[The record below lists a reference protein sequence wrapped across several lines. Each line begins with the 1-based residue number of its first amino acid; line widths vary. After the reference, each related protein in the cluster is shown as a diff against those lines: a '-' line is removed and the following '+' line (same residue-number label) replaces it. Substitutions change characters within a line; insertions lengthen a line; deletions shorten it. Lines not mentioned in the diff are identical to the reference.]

1 MIDVFSEIG
10 LLFTDYLLLA
20 QINLFFCQGNV
31 IKISSSLCFSSG
43 SQHSGT
49 GEEDFNTSNDTDL
62 NHQEHNERSD
72 DEDGIDCHCTVCD
85 RQFHDIDQ

>member
-1 MIDVFSEIG
+1 MPIG
-10 LLFTDYLLLA
+10 LLFSLLFIYFIKEI
-20 QINLFFCQGNV
+20 INNFIFLFQFL
-31 IKISSSLCFSSG
+31 IG

>member
-10 LLFTDYLLLA
+10 LLFTDLFYYWHKLKQFLLRYV
-20 QINLFFCQGNV
+20 F
-31 IKISSSLCFSSG
+31 SG